1 MNPFLLGRV
10 CYSILAIVVFAL
22 SMLPTL
28 YAQSNL
34 DPDAEVPEYTI
45 GVEDVLTVFVWKE
58 EDLNKTVIVR
68 PDGKISFPLV
78 SDIVAEGMTCEQL
91 SEKIKEKLLVYIKEP
106 NVTVIVD
113 EINSFK
119 VYVLGEVV
127 RQGVYMLRSPA
138 RLLQVLAMAEG
149 LNEFANKSDI
159 VVIRRE
165 SGREK
170 RIRLD
175 YKKIISGSKPDD
187 NIYIKPGDTIIVN

>member
-1 MNPFLLGRV
+1 MLP
-10 CYSILAIVVFAL
+10 AL
-22 SMLPTL
+22 S
-28 YAQSNL
+28 AQSDP
-34 DPDAEVPEYTI
+34 DPDAEIPEYTI

-119 VYVLGEVV
+119 VYVLGEVI

-165 SGREK
+165 EGREK